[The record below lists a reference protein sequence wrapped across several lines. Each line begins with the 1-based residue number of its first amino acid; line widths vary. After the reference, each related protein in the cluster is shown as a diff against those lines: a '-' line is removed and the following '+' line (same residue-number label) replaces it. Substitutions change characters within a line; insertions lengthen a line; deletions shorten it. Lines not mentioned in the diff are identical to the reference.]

1 MGANALLRSLRLLM
15 LIPFLGAMGYGLLM
29 TKYTHEMQDGEPGFA
44 SNILLKVGA
53 AWLDHSAGKTRDAVM
68 DTAALNDDRVV
79 RLSRTLPVAELPGG
93 ATTVLSPK
101 RAEIAAFAMARQ
113 WADTECKAMVQTF
126 ATSCSFSTA
135 DVSIGDSGRASIS
148 VSLSFANDTPVGD
161 TTGLDE
167 ASLIPQRVYLT
178 EQRGIEIPPDQI
190 EAEHAKIYAAAEAAC
205 AVLRAE
211 KGTCVIASINFD
223 QDPTEAGMIK
233 LAASASI
240 ASLGTRMSATEI
252 LDLGQRAAAMDP
264 NDPTAMIEALE
275 AQTKLMEQAV
285 NAQIGDLETG
295 DAGGGSLFD
304 RADQP
309 RLQNTKGG
317 AKFVT
322 AP

>member
-1 MGANALLRSLRLLM
+1 
-15 LIPFLGAMGYGLLM
+15 
-29 TKYTHEMQDGEPGFA
+29 
-44 SNILLKVGA
+44 
-53 AWLDHSAGKTRDAVM
+53 
-68 DTAALNDDRVV
+68 
-79 RLSRTLPVAELPGG
+79 LPGG
-93 ATTVLSPK
+93 ADGVLSGP

-148 VSLSFANDTPVGD
+148 VSMSFANPTPVGD

-178 EQRGIEIPPDQI
+178 GNGGIVVASKDLP
-190 EAEHAKIYAAAEAAC
+190 AEHAKIYAAAEEAC

-211 KGTCVIASINFD
+211 KGTCVIASIDFD
-223 QDPTEAGMIK
+223 QDPTDAGMIK
-233 LAASASI
+233 LSASASI

-264 NDPTAMIEALE
+264 NDPNAMIDALV
-275 AQTKLMEQAV
+275 AQTELMEKAV
-285 NAQIGDLETG
+285 NAQVGDLDTG
-295 DAGGGSLFD
+295 NADTGSLFD

-309 RLQNTKGG
+309 GLKNAQGG